1 MPDVPGYLA
10 QITGTAIAPAR
21 PAFFAAPVTFAETD
35 GWFVNNPNL
44 VGSRTNTQPVDEY
57 PSNRPAHGAFEAG
70 YGSIWYNRIQITPSL
85 IDLGNLITDKA
96 TVVEV
101 WNGFLTSKN
110 FESLTYSNAEGIGI
124 TNPIAFPA
132 AVGPLVAFQY
142 TVTATTEGPSTID
155 AAYTWTVDGAPY
167 TLRLIGNR
175 VIVFPFVA
183 NWATPPVE
191 SLGWLTSVERAYS
204 GDEQRTRWRDAGRK
218 ELEYEVTILDRN
230 EAARLE
236 NIMFGWQSRSWAVPI
251 ITDRAKLTAAAN
263 TGDITIYLSTTNL
276 GFYAGM
282 PAILRTD
289 SDTYEA
295 VEIESVTSTSLTL
308 VRALSGAWPAGAPIY
323 PAGVAQMSAQQAL
336 TRPSDRYVRGSF
348 TWRFEVGD
356 EFANTPAAAEPL
368 SYGGKEV
375 FLTEPNWI
383 EAPTFTYQDA
393 YEVFGANSSGLLE
406 FDQTSDWPT
415 ILRRARYD
423 FLSRSAIVDFRKF
436 LARRAG
442 RWAPCW
448 IPSWNEDFQILKDA
462 NANASVLNIQTNNY
476 RSFVEG
482 HPARR
487 NIAIFFND
495 TVNPVMAQIASTEA
509 NGDGTVNLVLSASI
523 GTTITVAN
531 IRRACH
537 MNLFRLASDIVTLT
551 WETPNVATA
560 VLTWQLVKE

>member
-1 MPDVPGYLA
+1 MPDVPGYLTE
-10 QITGTAIAPAR
+10 IPGTAIAPDR
-21 PAFFAAPVTFAETD
+21 PAFFAAPSVFAETD
-35 GWFVNNPNL
+35 GWHVDIPIL
-44 VGSRTNTQPVDEY
+44 VGSRTNTQPVDEQQI
-57 PSNRPAHGAFEAG
+57 AWVGHGAFNAG
-70 YGSIWYNRIQITPSL
+70 YGSIWYNRIQISPSR

-110 FESLTYSNAEGIGI
+110 FDSLTYSNAEGIGI
-124 TNPIAFPA
+124 TTPVVFPA
-132 AVGPLVAFQY
+132 TVGPLVAFQY
-142 TVTATTEGPSTID
+142 TVTATTDGPSTID
-155 AAYTWTVDGAPY
+155 ATYTWTVDGIPY
-167 TLRLIGNR
+167 TLQLVGNR
-175 VIVFPFVA
+175 VIVFPFIA
-183 NWATPPVE
+183 NWSTPPVE

-218 ELEYEVTILDRN
+218 ELEYEVTLLDRN
-230 EAARLE
+230 ESARLE

-251 ITDRAKLTAAAN
+251 VTDRAKLTAAAN
-263 TGDITIYLSTTNL
+263 TGDITLYVSTTNL

-282 PAILRTD
+282 AAILRAD
-289 SDTYEA
+289 SETYEA
-295 VEIESVTSTSLTL
+295 VEIASVTSTSLTL
-308 VRALSGAWPAGAPIY
+308 VRALAGSWPTSTPIY

-336 TRPSDRYVRGSF
+336 TRPSDRYARGSF
-348 TWRFEVGD
+348 AWRFEVGD
-356 EFANTPAAAEPL
+356 EFANTPAAAAPL
-368 SYGGKEV
+368 SYLGNEV
-375 FLTEPNWI
+375 FLTEPNWM

-406 FDQTSDWPT
+406 FDQSSDWPT

-442 RWAPCW
+442 RWSPCW
-448 IPSWNEDFQILKDA
+448 LPSWNEDFQILDSA
-462 NANASVLNIQTNNY
+462 NSNASVLRIQDNNY